1 MRTCGELEYRDPML
15 GSAPHTHLL
24 VGENRTTKEGE
35 LSKARTFG
43 GSNFS
48 GEGGGD
54 GGGDGG
60 GEGGKADGGDGGA
73 TTARPSSAVVS
84 RRPPASA
91 TAVRDKASTRARRN
105 SVSRTEPVV
114 TDDEHARLGMQSG
127 QAAQQLAGTGA
138 HLRREEVRGVV

>member
-1 MRTCGELEYRDPML
+1 VRTCGELEYRDPML

-84 RRPPASA
+84 RRPPLAPPLYVTRRAHGRDETVSA
-91 TAVRDKASTRARRN
+91 GRSL
-105 SVSRTEPVV
+105 S
-114 TDDEHARLGMQSG
+114 
-127 QAAQQLAGTGA
+127 
-138 HLRREEVRGVV
+138 